1 VHRNN
6 CKPDLRIH
14 IFVIDEI
21 GENVTNDR
29 TFVKDASHFTLH
41 DGTTMDVDSKMKRGR
56 PDNVEKKT
64 EINARIHT

>member
-1 VHRNN
+1 
-6 CKPDLRIH
+6 
-14 IFVIDEI
+14 
-21 GENVTNDR
+21 VTNDR

-64 EINARIHT
+64 EINTRIHTYKQGSFPLQRERLGTAFTKLF